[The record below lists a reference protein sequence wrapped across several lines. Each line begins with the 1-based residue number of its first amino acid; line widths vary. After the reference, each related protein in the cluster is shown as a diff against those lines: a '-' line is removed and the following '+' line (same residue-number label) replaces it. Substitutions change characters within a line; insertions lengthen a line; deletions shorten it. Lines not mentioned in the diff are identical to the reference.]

1 MTEQEIRDLFL
12 HYYPAKEENI
22 ADQVY
27 IGDHDYIFFI
37 DDGSRVRFD
46 CSNRDM
52 TYIKPID
59 ILTTEEMDTIW
70 TKEFARKLSKKLRTK
85 HITQKQLAEAIGVT
99 DRSIRN
105 YLYKRSVPDYLT
117 LRKMAEVF
125 ECSISE
131 LSDFSYMY

>member
-1 MTEQEIRDLFL
+1 MTEPEIRDLFL
-12 HYYPAKEENI
+12 HYYPTKEENI
-22 ADQVY
+22 TDQVY

-37 DDGSRVRFD
+37 NDGSRVRFD
-46 CSNRDM
+46 CSNGDM

-59 ILTTEEMDTIW
+59 ILTTEEMDAIW
-70 TKEFARKLSKKLRTK
+70 TKEFARKLGKKLHAK
-85 HITQKQLAEAIGVT
+85 HMTQKQLAEAIGVT
-99 DRSIRN
+99 DRSVRN

-117 LRKMAEVF
+117 LRKMSEVF